1 MAGAANSAAQRGG
14 PGDARAAG
22 LREPQSGA
30 TGGHLSVIPFGA
42 LPRAA
47 PVDGQF
53 RALPCRATPRFR
65 CGTTPSTAATK
76 RSAKLSCRSACASAA
91 AHPNRQI
98 PRDAA
103 GRLPARF
110 DVPDYAWPRAAR
122 TSCRSRG
129 LGERRC
135 RWAGRTPRSARC
147 GATGANEKRM
157 KIHPFSVA
165 LRLWGRRLALA
176 TESSPVASLRP
187 FPHCRGL
194 RQLAQT
200 ERAIRSPTL
209 DGEALA
215 ALRATCVDDLTATSG
230 LHANAEAVGAL
241 ATGNGR
247 LVSTFHVALT

>member
-30 TGGHLSVIPFGA
+30 TGSHLSVIPFGA

-47 PVDGQF
+47 PDDGQF
-53 RALPCRATPRFR
+53 RALPCRAAPRFR
-65 CGTTPSTAATK
+65 CGTTPSTAATR
-76 RSAKLSCRSACASAA
+76 RSAKLSCRSAYANAA

-103 GRLPARF
+103 GRLHARF

-129 LGERRC
+129 QDVRRC

-176 TESSPVASLRP
+176 TEPSPVAAPHL
-187 FPHCRGL
+187 FPPHRRL
-194 RQLAQT
+194 QSQ
-200 ERAIRSPTL
+200 RAIRSPAL

-215 ALRATCVDDLTATSG
+215 ALRATCVDDLAATCG